1 LITVITFQ
9 VFKFNREKC
18 LKNRKGDALIDVVG
32 VLLPADL
39 NKEDFSILTE
49 RRQKILILLL
59 KEPSIV
65 SRLVEKNPELAQS
78 SVSEALEIFTSKDI
92 VKKDDNKVYSLTTK
106 GKLLTLSL
114 LKPNGESEA
123 QIREELDKVLKE
135 DFKIEEQDIRQEI
148 VENCR
153 DVNRTI

>member
-1 LITVITFQ
+1 M
-9 VFKFNREKC
+9 
-18 LKNRKGDALIDVVG
+18 IDVVG